1 MDRPVAFGMCAGERP
16 AYETVMRSRYAT
28 AAALALAAAGGTTW
42 LYTQGGLLAP
52 ALSLSLPLAIIFL
65 PRAPWRSTAALGYY
79 LIGTASIPG
88 AIHGYWGPGHG
99 LYAYGGWI
107 ASSALL
113 ALPWAFARRPWQI
126 AAATFASGIP
136 PLGIIGWLS
145 PCAASGVLWPHTGL
159 AGFVLLAAFVWAI
172 ARTVSPWGREK
183 GLATRFDGI
192 LACLILAGILNGW
205 QALRA
210 APPAPS
216 GWRGVDTT
224 VPPEHDS
231 FGAALAD
238 RLDVI
243 AAGSMVPHRA
253 KVLVFPE
260 GVIDGWLWGTQQEFA
275 AAVPPGQTWLIGTV
289 TERSDA
295 VTLARHG
302 RVNPFPVTRAAAILF
317 GGNWRPWSQRTLH
330 PAWWQRPVDLDG
342 QRTWVAICAEQLF
355 PWVWMEAALEH
366 STVVLAISNFWW
378 SRPGSAIP
386 GIERASTRA
395 YARLLGVPVITAINR

>member
-1 MDRPVAFGMCAGERP
+1 MRTADWLRRGALRNVSPVD
-16 AYETVMRSRYAT
+16 VSMRRAVPVLL
-28 AAALALAAAGGTTW
+28 AALGGAAW
-42 LYTQGGLLAP
+42 LFTRGGLLAP
-52 ALSLSLPLAIIFL
+52 ALSLSLPLAIILL
-65 PRAPWRSTAALGYY
+65 PDAPRRLAAALAYY

-107 ASSALL
+107 VSSALL
-113 ALPWAFARRPWQI
+113 AIPWTFARRPWQV
-126 AAATFASGIP
+126 AAATAAAGIP
-136 PLGIIGWLS
+136 PLGSIGWLS
-145 PCAASGVLWPHTGL
+145 PCAVTGVLWPDTGL
-159 AGFVLLAAFVWAI
+159 TGFVLVMAFIWAL
-172 ARTVSPWGREK
+172 ARTLGPWAREK
-183 GLATRFDGI
+183 GLATRLDGI
-192 LACLILAGILNGW
+192 LACLILAVLLNGW
-205 QALRA
+205 QAVQG
-210 APPAPS
+210 APPAPN
-216 GWRGVDTT
+216 GWMGVNTH

-253 KVLVFPE
+253 KALVFPE

-289 TERSDA
+289 TEGSDA

-302 RVNPFPVTRAAAILF
+302 HTEPFPVTRAAAILI
-317 GGNWRPWSQRTLH
+317 GGNWRPWTHRTLH
-330 PAWWQRPVDLDG
+330 PAWWQRPVRLDG
-342 QRTWVAICAEQLF
+342 QRAWIAICAEQLF

-366 STVVLAISNFWW
+366 STVVLATSNFWW
-378 SRPGSAIP
+378 APSGSAIP

-395 YARLLGVPVITAINR
+395 YARLLGLPVITAINR